1 MPIRR
6 PQLRSPLYRRISR
19 QLAGLQQLGWR
30 VSSCPKKRTT
40 PDKQTTGDEAMR
52 RRGNNAAGS
61 CRPFPPSPPPSLP
74 PSPARPSQL
83 LSREDRSEEAA
94 NQ

>member
-1 MPIRR
+1 MPISC
-6 PQLRSPLYRRISR
+6 PQLRSPLYCSISR
-19 QLAGLQQLGWR
+19 QLAGLQELGRR

-40 PDKQTTGDEAMR
+40 PDKQTTGDEAMQ

-61 CRPFPPSPPPSLP
+61 CRP
-74 PSPARPSQL
+74 PSPAHPSQL
-83 LSREDRSEEAA
+83 LGIEGRSEEMA